1 MEVHVAIAL
10 IHRDGL
16 WFLQRRDPSGSV
28 LPGLWEFPGGK
39 IEAGESPEVAL
50 RRELAEEIDWSPR
63 QMEPLSQLTHAFPER
78 RVVLHPFRCE
88 GGGHPATEL
97 GWGWFSP
104 EEIRK
109 LPIPDSNRPLLG
121 DL

>member
-10 IHRDGL
+10 IHRDGR
-16 WFLQRRDPSGSV
+16 WFLQRRDPEGSV

-39 IEAGESPEVAL
+39 IEAGETPEAAL
-50 RRELAEEIDWSPR
+50 KRELVEEVDWSPER
-63 QMEPLSQLTHAFPER
+63 IEPLPLLTHAFPER
-78 RVVLHPFRCE
+78 RVVLHPFRCAGE
-88 GGGHPATEL
+88 GHPATEL
-97 GWGWFSP
+97 GWGWFHP
-104 EEIRK
+104 EEIHK